1 MLIWIILGHSH
12 QAFNLMSNYVL
23 CVSLSGSCFISA
35 PLVFN
40 AVYNSDDNVFVGAPN
55 GSGKTICA
63 EFAILR
69 MLLHNAEGRCIYITP
84 MEALAEQVHRV
95 ESERVHLAM
104 FNIWSFYKNT
114 VYFCLSGVC

>member
-1 MLIWIILGHSH
+1 
-12 QAFNLMSNYVL
+12 MSIFFT
-23 CVSLSGSCFISA
+23 CVSLSVPFFISA

-84 MEALAEQVHRV
+84 MEALAEQVYPL
-95 ESERVHLAM
+95 EGGSVHIAL
-104 FNIWSFYKNT
+104 FNILRFY
-114 VYFCLSGVC
+114 

>member
-1 MLIWIILGHSH
+1 
-12 QAFNLMSNYVL
+12 MSKFVT
-23 CVSLSGSCFISA
+23 CVSLSVPFFISA

-84 MEALAEQVHRV
+84 MEALAEQVYPLED
-95 ESERVHLAM
+95 ESVHLAL
-104 FNIWSFYKNT
+104 FNILRFY
-114 VYFCLSGVC
+114 